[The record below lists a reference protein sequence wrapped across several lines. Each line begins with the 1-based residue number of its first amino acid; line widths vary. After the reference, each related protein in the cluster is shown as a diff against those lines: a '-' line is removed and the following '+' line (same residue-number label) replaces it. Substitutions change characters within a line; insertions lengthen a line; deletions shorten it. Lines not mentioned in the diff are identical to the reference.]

1 MITAQTLRAIAPRAN
16 PAFVG
21 DLAEAMSEILPQY
34 KVDPPL
40 RLAHFLAQ
48 AAHESDGFKTLHEY
62 WGPTPAQKRY
72 EGRKDLGNVRR
83 GDGKRYLGRGI
94 FQLTGRANYRRIGNK
109 LGLPLEAN
117 PESAARPR
125 NAVLIAAQYWSD
137 HDLNAPADADDIV
150 TVTRRINGGLNGL
163 DDRRRYLRRAQLA
176 LAPPPQLAPAEPPM
190 PALPTATIAVPPVAS
205 PVPVMAA
212 QVADI
217 DPLVAPDSPQGL
229 MRLLQKALNERNYD
243 CGAEDGEF
251 GSLTRAAVL
260 ALKANEGL
268 DTSTLAIRLS
278 EVEAA
283 LPWVV
288 DGRQDATVAD
298 LRARGATTIKGA
310 DAVQKAVAGFLGF
323 FGISQGASTLDKAEA
338 VSGTWARIRAIAEPF
353 AGLWPWVMEHLWI
366 VALVGG
372 GLAIWLA
379 QRSKQKRLAE
389 YKQAKMQ

>member
-1 MITAQTLRAIAPRAN
+1 MITVQTLRAIAPRAN

-34 KVDPPL
+34 KIDTPL

-72 EGRKDLGNVRR
+72 EGRKDLGNVKR

-109 LGLPLEAN
+109 LGLPLEPN
-117 PESAARPR
+117 PELAALPR

-137 HDLNAPADADDIV
+137 HDLNAPADADDVV

-163 DDRRRYLRRAQLA
+163 EDRRRYLNRARLA
-176 LAPPPQLAPAEPPM
+176 LAPPLQLTPSLLPAQAP
-190 PALPTATIAVPPVAS
+190 PAATIAS
-205 PVPVMAA
+205 PT
-212 QVADI
+212 DI
-217 DPLVAPDSPQGL
+217 DPLIGPYSPKGL
-229 MRLLQKALNERNYD
+229 VRLLQNALNARNYD

-260 ALKANEGL
+260 ALKANEKL
-268 DTSTLAIRLS
+268 DTSTPAIRLS

-323 FGISQGASTLDKAEA
+323 FGISQGASTLDKVEA

-353 AGLWPWVMEHLWI
+353 AGVWPWVIEHFWV
-366 VALVGG
+366 VALIGG

-379 QRSKQKRLAE
+379 QRSKLKRLAE